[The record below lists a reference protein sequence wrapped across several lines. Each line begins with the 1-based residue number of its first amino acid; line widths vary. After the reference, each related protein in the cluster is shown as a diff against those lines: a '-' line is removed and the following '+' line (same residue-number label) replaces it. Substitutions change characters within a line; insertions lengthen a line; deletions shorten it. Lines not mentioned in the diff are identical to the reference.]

1 MGMGFR
7 SGLLVAVFLAA
18 GCADQ
23 LVLDDDG
30 ALLVIPHE
38 VGSQGHIIVKTM
50 INDHGPYRFALDTG
64 ASISVVFDKTREAA
78 GLELLAGEQVLVHG
92 MIGSGHFPLTTVT
105 ELKVGK
111 ESWRNA
117 RLASLPGNRQVPTEI
132 DGILGVDFLS
142 RYAVGVSAEERV
154 VRLYP
159 PELVSNRSYSGWHS
173 IPMRKLQVGDGTAF
187 AYSINLEINKI
198 PIPAILDL
206 GAGFNL
212 MNWRAASAI
221 RVKPK
226 GAMSRK
232 VIYGA
237 VEDARIVAE
246 LDVEKLRVAS
256 LHWRHRTFFISKFS
270 IFEVLDLENKPAAI
284 VGPGFFKDRDFVI
297 DFVRDRLLIRA
308 GD

>member
-7 SGLLVAVFLAA
+7 SGLLVALFLAA

-64 ASISVVFDKTREAA
+64 ASISVVFDKTREEA
-78 GLELLAGEQVLVHG
+78 GLELRAGEQVLVHG

-212 MNWRAASAI
+212 MNWRAAGAI

-270 IFEVLDLENKPAAI
+270 IFEVLELENKPAAI
-284 VGPGFFKDRDFVI
+284 VGPAFFKDRDFVI
-297 DFVRDRLLIRA
+297 DFVRNRLLISKS
-308 GD
+308 

>member
-1 MGMGFR
+1 MSFR
-7 SGLLVAVFLAA
+7 SGLLVALLLAA

-38 VGSQGHIIVKTM
+38 VGSQGHIIVRTT
-50 INDHGPYRFALDTG
+50 INGHGPYRFALDTG
-64 ASISVVFDKTREAA
+64 ASISVVFDKIREETE
-78 GLELLAGEQVLVHG
+78 LELLAGKQVLVHG
-92 MIGSGHFPLTTVT
+92 MIGSGHFPLTTAA
-105 ELKVGK
+105 ELRIGK
-111 ESWRNA
+111 ESWSNA
-117 RLASLPGNRQVPTEI
+117 RLASLPGNSSVPREI
-132 DGILGVDFLS
+132 DGILGVDFLR
-142 RYAVGVSAEERV
+142 RYAVGVSTEDRV

-159 PELVSNRSYSGWHS
+159 PALISNRSYSGWHS
-173 IPMRKLQVGDGTAF
+173 IPMRKLQVGHGTAF
-187 AYSINLEINKI
+187 AYSINLHINKI
-198 PIPAILDL
+198 VIPAILDL

-212 MNWRAASAI
+212 MNWHAARAI
-221 RVKPK
+221 KVKPK

-246 LDVEKLRVAS
+246 LEVLKLRVEN
-256 LHWRHRTFFISKFS
+256 LHWRNRIFFISGFS

-297 DFVRDRLLIRA
+297 DFERNRLLIRA
-308 GD
+308 GK

>member
-7 SGLLVAVFLAA
+7 SGLLVALFLAA

-64 ASISVVFDKTREAA
+64 ASISVVFDKTREEA
-78 GLELLAGEQVLVHG
+78 GLELRAGEQVLVHG

-111 ESWRNA
+111 ETWRNA

-212 MNWRAASAI
+212 MNWRAAGAI

-270 IFEVLDLENKPAAI
+270 IFEVLELENKPAAI
-284 VGPGFFKDRDFVI
+284 VGPAFFKDRDFVI
-297 DFVRDRLLIRA
+297 DFVRNRLLISKS
-308 GD
+308 

>member
-297 DFVRDRLLIRA
+297 DFVRDRLLISKS
-308 GD
+308 

>member
-7 SGLLVAVFLAA
+7 SGLLVALFLAA

-64 ASISVVFDKTREAA
+64 ASISVVFDKTREEA

-117 RLASLPGNRQVPTEI
+117 RLASLPGNSSVPTEI

-212 MNWRAASAI
+212 MNWRAAGAI

-270 IFEVLDLENKPAAI
+270 IFEVLELENKPAAI
-284 VGPGFFKDRDFVI
+284 VGPAFFKDRDFVI
-297 DFVRDRLLIRA
+297 DFVRNRLLISKS
-308 GD
+308 

>member
-7 SGLLVAVFLAA
+7 SGLLVALFLAA

-64 ASISVVFDKTREAA
+64 ASISVVFDKTREEA

-92 MIGSGHFPLTTVT
+92 MIGSGHFPLTTVA

-111 ESWRNA
+111 ESWRSG
-117 RLASLPGNRQVPTEI
+117 RLASLPGNNWVPTEI

-142 RYAVGVSAEERV
+142 RYAVGVSAQDRV

-159 PELVSNRSYSGWHS
+159 PELVSNRSYGGWHS
-173 IPMRKLQVGDGTAF
+173 VPMRKLQVGEGTAF
-187 AYSINLEINKI
+187 AYSINLEINKVV
-198 PIPAILDL
+198 IPAILDL

-237 VEDARIVAE
+237 VEDARIVAG
-246 LDVEKLRVAS
+246 LDVEKLRVAG

-297 DFVRDRLLIRA
+297 DFVRNRLLISKS
-308 GD
+308 

>member
-7 SGLLVAVFLAA
+7 SGLLVALFLAT

-64 ASISVVFDKTREAA
+64 ASISVVFDKTREET

-105 ELKVGK
+105 ELKIGQ
-111 ESWRNA
+111 ESWGDA
-117 RLASLPGNRQVPTEI
+117 RLASLPGNSAVPTEI

-142 RYAVGVSAEERV
+142 RYAVGVSAEDRV

-159 PELVSNRSYSGWHS
+159 PALVSSRSYGGWHS
-173 IPMRKLQVGDGTAF
+173 IPMRRLQVGEGTAF
-187 AYSINLEINKI
+187 AYSINLQINKI

-212 MNWRAASAI
+212 MNWRAARAI
-221 RVKPK
+221 KVKPK

-246 LDVEKLRVAS
+246 LDVQKLRVES
-256 LHWRHRTFFISKFS
+256 LHWRNRTFFISKFS

-297 DFVRDRLLIRA
+297 DFVRNRLLVRA
-308 GD
+308 RD

>member
-1 MGMGFR
+1 MSFK
-7 SGLLVAVFLAA
+7 SGLLVALFLAT

-38 VGSQGHIIVKTM
+38 VGSQGHIIVQAT

-64 ASISVVFDKTREAA
+64 ASISVVFDKTREQSD
-78 GLELLAGEQVLVHG
+78 LELLAGEQVLVHG
-92 MIGSGHFPLTTVT
+92 MIGSGHFPLTNVT
-105 ELKVGK
+105 EFKIGN
-111 ESWRNA
+111 ESWSNA
-117 RLASLPGNRQVPTEI
+117 RMASLPGNSSVPIEI
-132 DGILGVDFLS
+132 EGILGVDFLR
-142 RYAVGVSAEERV
+142 RYAVGVSAQDRV

-159 PELVSNRSYSGWHS
+159 PEFVSNRSYSGWHS
-173 IPMRKLQVGDGTAF
+173 IPLRKFQVGQGTAY
-187 AYSINLEINKI
+187 AYSINMEINNI
-198 PIPAILDL
+198 AIPAILDL

-212 MNWRAASAI
+212 MNWRAARAI
-221 RVKPK
+221 KVKPK

-246 LDVEKLRVAS
+246 LDVKKLKVES
-256 LHWRHRTFFISKFS
+256 LHWRNRIFFISKFS

-284 VGPGFFKDRDFVI
+284 VGPGLFKDRDFVI
-297 DFVRDRLLIRA
+297 DFVRNRLLIRA
-308 GD
+308 GK

>member
-7 SGLLVAVFLAA
+7 SGLLLALLLTS

-30 ALLVIPHE
+30 ALLVVPHK
-38 VGSQGHIIVKTM
+38 VGSQGHIIVQAM

-64 ASISVVFDKTREAA
+64 ASISVVFDETREKT

-105 ELKVGK
+105 ELKVGM
-111 ESWRNA
+111 ESWGNA
-117 RLASLPGNRQVPTEI
+117 RLASLPGNSLVPTEI

-142 RYAVGVSAEERV
+142 RYAVGVSARDRV
-154 VRLYP
+154 VRMYSP
-159 PELVSNRSYSGWHS
+159 ALVSNRSYRGWHS
-173 IPMRKLQVGDGTAF
+173 IPMRKLQVGQGTAF
-187 AYSINLEINKI
+187 AYSINLQINKI
-198 PIPAILDL
+198 TIPAILDL

-212 MNWRAASAI
+212 MNWRAARAI
-221 RVKPK
+221 EVKPK

-232 VIYGA
+232 IIYGA

-246 LDVEKLRVAS
+246 LDIKKLRVEN
-256 LHWRHRTFFISKFS
+256 LHWRHRLFYISKFS
-270 IFEVLDLENKPAAI
+270 IFEVLDLENQPAAI
-284 VGPGFFKDRDFVI
+284 VGPAFFKDRDFVI
-297 DFVRDRLLIRA
+297 DFVRNRLLIRA

>member
-1 MGMGFR
+1 MGFR
-7 SGLLVAVFLAA
+7 FGLLVALILAA

-30 ALLVIPHE
+30 ALVVIPHQ
-38 VGSQGHIIVKTM
+38 VGSQGHIIVKVT

-64 ASISVVFDKTREAA
+64 ASISVVFDKTREET

-105 ELKVGK
+105 ELKIGK

-117 RLASLPGNRQVPTEI
+117 RLASLPGNGAVPSEI

-142 RYAVGVSAEERV
+142 RYAVGVSAEDRV

-159 PELVSNRSYSGWHS
+159 PTLVSNRSYSRWHS
-173 IPMRKLQVGDGTAF
+173 IPMRKLQVGQGPAF
-187 AYSINLEINKI
+187 AYSINLQINKI
-198 PIPAILDL
+198 TIPAILDL

-212 MNWRAASAI
+212 MNWRAAQAI
-221 RVKPK
+221 KVKPR

-246 LDVEKLRVAS
+246 LEVAKLGVEN
-256 LHWRHRTFFISKFS
+256 LHWRRRTFFISKFS

-297 DFVRDRLLIRA
+297 DFVRGRLLVRA
-308 GD
+308 AT

>member
-1 MGMGFR
+1 MGFR
-7 SGLLVAVFLAA
+7 SGLLVALFLAA

-30 ALLVIPHE
+30 ALVVIPHE
-38 VGSQGHIIVKTM
+38 VGSQGHIIVQGM

-64 ASISVVFDKTREAA
+64 ASISVVFDKTREET

-105 ELKVGK
+105 ELKIGK

-117 RLASLPGNRQVPTEI
+117 RLASLPGNSAVPTEI
-132 DGILGVDFLS
+132 DGILGVDFMS
-142 RYAVGVSAEERV
+142 RYAVGVSADDRV

-159 PELVSNRSYSGWHS
+159 PALVSNRSYSGWHS
-173 IPMRKLQVGDGTAF
+173 IPMRKLQVGLGTAF
-187 AYSINLEINKI
+187 AYSINLQINKI
-198 PIPAILDL
+198 TIPAILDL

-212 MNWRAASAI
+212 MNWRAARAI

-246 LDVEKLRVAS
+246 LEVEKLGVEG

-297 DFVRDRLLIRA
+297 DFVRGRLLVRA
-308 GD
+308 AT